1 MSDLTPEAL
10 KAALARCEA
19 EAIQQIGLIQPHGA
33 MIVVAPDARRSILQV
48 SANIGAFFPLEAAQ
62 ALNQG
67 LAELLGDE
75 QLTEI
80 FGDKAGNGKAGDRA
94 HLVYSVVD
102 GDVLELQTTVRQS
115 GEFTI
120 LEFEPILKAFQAHE
134 QLGIFNTVRQGMAEF
149 DQCRDVESYC
159 QVIAGFVRTI
169 IGFDRVMVYRFD
181 ADWEGEVIAESRGE
195 DEISYLGN
203 RFPAGDIPPQARALY
218 TKNLVRLVSDVSAK
232 PVPIMPALNPQT
244 GAPLDMSFAT
254 LRAFSPVHLEYL
266 RNMGVGASLS
276 VSILQDGR
284 LWGLIACHHGEAR
297 AVLQPVREM
306 LGFIGRM
313 VSMKIAVLDAGVR
326 VAIGTRL
333 GQTITEVVRDIYR
346 GEDLR
351 HALQAHQAPILS
363 LLEASG
369 AILQVEGE
377 RHQFG
382 VVPPDALVDEL
393 VDWLA
398 MQPAAEYLATNHLAA
413 AFPPAARYAAIASGL
428 FATPAGASKQTFAL
442 WFRPEKLQTINW
454 AGRPEK
460 EVATDPDGQWRISPR
475 KSFATWSEIWR
486 QHSERWDQGSTD
498 CGTIFAKTLIE
509 AVAHRTIKQREEFY
523 RLFGEQALEMISRH
537 DLSGRIRYASP
548 TSQSI
553 LGLTPEQL
561 FGRRFEELV
570 DTASDE
576 DLFDVRKVFAEAVGE
591 TAETVFRFR
600 RPDGR
605 VIWLK
610 TGLKRIS
617 GKDSPDEIIA
627 VTRDVTDQQQSH
639 LAIEDFQQIN
649 LNLLESGGEGIIA
662 IDRDGCITYANPI
675 AGELL
680 GWPTAELLS
689 QHAHNTIH
697 HSHADGKPF
706 PVEDCATTGTL
717 ADGTPNLC
725 HHDAYFRR
733 DGSALDVTTATT
745 PIIKAGQIT
754 GAIVV
759 FMETGDNDHLS
770 PLIAPAQAGAIMSL
784 DAAGRITSFS
794 DALVRLTG
802 YTTAEALGQ
811 MSSILNSSVHS
822 HAFFR
827 ELWRRLRT
835 EGEWRGLIWNRCKD
849 GTIRPFWVSMHAILN
864 GAHEIDQYVAIYGE
878 MAVRSSHEAQ
888 LLFLASHDSLT
899 GLPNRTQLSRRLR
912 QALSRAGRLS
922 SRVAV
927 GFIDIDHFKEINDN
941 FGHAFGDQFLI
952 EIARRLKESCREE
965 DTMARWGGDEF
976 VFLMEDVAD
985 LLTPVQLAERMLLS
999 LGAPLKLSSQQLK
1012 ASASIGVAVFPDD
1025 GESAA
1030 SLIQLADN
1038 AMYQAKKMGG
1048 CRVISQAIGPG

>member
-1 MSDLTPEAL
+1 MPELTPAAL
-10 KAALARCEA
+10 SAALARCEA

-33 MIVVAPDARRSILQV
+33 LIVVAPDERRTILQV
-48 SANIGAFFPLEAAQ
+48 SANLARFFPMAPAQ
-62 ALNQG
+62 ALNRE

-75 QLTEI
+75 QVTEI
-80 FGDKAGNGKAGDRA
+80 FADKPGNATLGERA
-94 HLVYSVVD
+94 HLVYAVVD
-102 GDVLELQTTVRQS
+102 GDVLELQATRHQS
-115 GEFTI
+115 GAFTV
-120 LEFEPILKAFQAHE
+120 LEFEPVLKAFQAHE

-149 DQCRDVESYC
+149 DQCQDVESYC
-159 QVIAGFVRTI
+159 RVIAGFVRSI

-195 DEISYLGN
+195 GEISYLGN

-218 TKNLVRLVSDVSAK
+218 TKNLIRLVSDVDAA
-232 PVPIMPALNPQT
+232 PVPVIPALNPQSGT
-244 GAPLDMSFAT
+244 ALDMSFAT
-254 LRAFSPVHLEYL
+254 LRAFSPVHIEYL
-266 RNMGVGASLS
+266 RNMAVGASLS
-276 VSILQDGR
+276 VSILQEGR

-297 AVLQPVREM
+297 AILQPVREM

-313 VSMKIAVLDAGVR
+313 VSMKIAVLDAGAR

-333 GQTITEVVRDIYR
+333 GQTITAVVRDVYR

-351 HALQAHQAPILS
+351 HSLQAHQTPILA
-363 LLEASG
+363 LLGASG

-377 RHQFG
+377 RHHFG
-382 VVPPDALVDEL
+382 VVPPDALIDEL
-393 VDWLA
+393 GDWLA
-398 MQPAAEYLATNHLAA
+398 RQPVAEYLATNHLAA
-413 AFPPAARYAAIASGL
+413 VFPPAARYAAIASGL
-428 FATPAGASKQTFAL
+428 FASPAGSKQRTFAM

-475 KSFATWSEIWR
+475 KSFATWSETWQ
-486 QHSERWDQGSTD
+486 QHSERWDSGSTD
-498 CGTIFAKTLIE
+498 CGAIFAKTLIE
-509 AVAHRTIKQREEFY
+509 AATHRTIKQREEFY
-523 RLFGEQALEMISRH
+523 RLFGEQAPEMISRH
-537 DLSGRIRYASP
+537 DLNGCIRYASAS
-548 TSQSI
+548 SQAI

-561 FGRRFEELV
+561 LGQRLDELAG
-570 DTASDE
+570 TASEE
-576 DLFDVRKVFAEAVGE
+576 DVDDLRKAFADAGGE
-591 TAETVFRFR
+591 NSETVFRFC

-605 VIWLK
+605 LIWLK
-610 TGLKRIS
+610 TGLKRIA
-617 GKDSPDEIIA
+617 GNGSPDEIIA

-639 LAIEDFQQIN
+639 LAIEDFQQVN
-649 LNLLESGGEGIIA
+649 LSLLESSGEGIIA
-662 IDRDGCITYANPI
+662 LDRHGCITYANPI
-675 AGELL
+675 ATELL
-680 GWPTAELLS
+680 GWPVADLLGR
-689 QHAHNTIH
+689 HAHNSIH
-697 HSHADGKPF
+697 HSR
-706 PVEDCATTGTL
+706 
-717 ADGTPNLC
+717 ADGTPFLVMDCATSSKLAEGTPSLC
-725 HHDAYFRR
+725 HHDTYFRQ
-733 DGSALDVTTATT
+733 DGTALAVVTATT
-745 PIIKAGQIT
+745 PIIKAGEIS

-759 FMETGDNDHLS
+759 FMEGGENDHLS
-770 PLIAPAQAGAIMSL
+770 PLITPEQAGAIMSL

-802 YTTAEALGQ
+802 YTAAEAIGQ
-811 MSSILNSSVHS
+811 MSSILKSSVHS

-827 ELWRRLRT
+827 ELWRRLKSK
-835 EGEWRGLIWNRCKD
+835 GDWRGLIWNRCKD

-927 GFIDIDHFKEINDN
+927 GFIDIDRFKEINDT

-985 LLTPVQLAERMLLS
+985 LLTPIQLAERMLLS
-999 LGAPLKLSSQQLK
+999 LGAPLKLSSQQLT
-1012 ASASIGVAVFPDD
+1012 ASASIGIAIFPDD
-1025 GESAA
+1025 GQSAA

-1048 CRVISQAIGPG
+1048 GRVISQTIGSG